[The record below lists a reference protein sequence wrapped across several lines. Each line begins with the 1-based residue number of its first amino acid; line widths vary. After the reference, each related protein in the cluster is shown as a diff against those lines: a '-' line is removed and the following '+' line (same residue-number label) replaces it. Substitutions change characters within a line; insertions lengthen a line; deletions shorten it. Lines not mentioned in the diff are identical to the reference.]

1 MEISPK
7 PTFDQDEGVIS
18 TARLADEA
26 NQVLTN
32 GQNGQLKRSLNSR
45 QINMFSIAGSIGTG
59 LLIATGSALAN
70 GGPASMLIAFAI
82 LGFIC
87 YNVLVAYGE
96 MATAF
101 PMDKGFSGYATRF
114 VDPAYGFATG
124 LNYFCKY
131 AVLLANNLTASGLIM
146 QYWLPHVNVGV
157 WIVSFA
163 VPIIFINLF
172 PVKVFGEIEF
182 VAAIIKTLVILGLM
196 ILCLV
201 IDLGGGPNHDRLG
214 FRYWKDPGAFN
225 AHLVEGATGR
235 FLGWWS
241 CMVSAG
247 FVYMGTEVVG
257 VAFGEAD
264 KPWKVI
270 PRAIRQT
277 FWRILF
283 LYVGAVFLL
292 GLVVPYNSPNLM
304 TATHSKTGAGASP
317 FIVTIKD
324 AGISFLPG
332 FINGCLLVF
341 VLSAANS
348 DIYIASR
355 TLYGL
360 ARDNYLPQIFTR
372 TYGAVPI
379 VAVGTASIFFLLAL
393 MNVTTGSNQ
402 VFSDLVSLA
411 TIFGLFNWISI
422 MVTYLSFR
430 RGMEAQN
437 MPRASLPYTESWMK
451 LRVSGSLF
459 ITCLVVLFN
468 GVNNF
473 IPSFQSKP
481 FVFAYVG
488 IPIHI
493 VLILG
498 PKLLFRY
505 SRVQPASMDLFTGR
519 ITAEEKQAAEREEK
533 REAPQRNLRVF
544 ALFRQRR
551 LE

>member
-1 MEISPK
+1 METSPK
-7 PTFDQDEGVIS
+7 PTFDQDEGVIG
-18 TARLADEA
+18 TAILADEA
-26 NQVLTN
+26 NQIPTN

-70 GGPASMLIAFAI
+70 GGPDSMPIAFAI

-96 MATAF
+96 MSTAF
-101 PMDKGFSGYATRF
+101 PMDKGFSGYAARF
-114 VDPAYGFATG
+114 
-124 LNYFCKY
+124 Y

-146 QYWLPHVNVGV
+146 QHWLPHVNVGV

-163 VPIIFINLF
+163 GPIICINLF
-172 PVKVFGEIEF
+172 PVKVFREIEF

-277 FWRILF
+277 LWRILF

-304 TATHSKTGAGASP
+304 TATNSRTGAGASP
-317 FIVTIKD
+317 FIVAIKD
-324 AGISFLPG
+324 AGISLLPG
-332 FINGCLLVF
+332 FINVCLLVF

-348 DIYIASR
+348 GEYIYIASR

-360 ARDNYLPQIFTR
+360 ARDSYLTQVFTR

-402 VFSDLVSLA
+402 IFSDLVSLR
-411 TIFGLFNWISI
+411 I

-437 MPRASLPYTESWMK
+437 MPRASLPYTEPWMK

-468 GVNNF
+468 GVGDF
-473 IPSFQSKP
+473 IPSFQAKP
-481 FVFAYVG
+481 FVSAYVG

-493 VLILG
+493 VLILA
-498 PKLLFRY
+498 PKFLFRY
-505 SRVQPASMDLFTGR
+505 SRVQPASMDLFTGP
-519 ITAEEKQAAEREEK
+519 ITAEEKQAAERGEK
-533 REAPQRNLRVF
+533 QKAPQRGLGIF
-544 ALFRQRR
+544 ALFRRRR

>member
-1 MEISPK
+1 METSPK
-7 PTFDQDEGVIS
+7 PTFDQDEGVIG
-18 TARLADEA
+18 TAILADET
-26 NQVLTN
+26 NQIPTN
-32 GQNGQLKRSLNSR
+32 GQNGHLKRSLNSR

-59 LLIATGSALAN
+59 LLIAKGSSLAN
-70 GGPASMLIAFAI
+70 GRSGSMLIAFAI

-101 PMDKGFSGYATRF
+101 AMDKGFSGHAARF
-114 VDPAYGFATG
+114 VDPAYGSDH
-124 LNYFCKY
+124 LY
-131 AVLLANNLTASGLIM
+131 
-146 QYWLPHVNVGV
+146 QH
-157 WIVSFA
+157 
-163 VPIIFINLF
+163 
-172 PVKVFGEIEF
+172 
-182 VAAIIKTLVILGLM
+182 
-196 ILCLV
+196 
-201 IDLGGGPNHDRLG
+201 
-214 FRYWKDPGAFN
+214 PGAFN
-225 AHLVEGATGR
+225 AHLVDGATGR

-247 FVYMGTEVVG
+247 FVYMGTEIVG
-257 VAFGEAD
+257 VAFGEAG

-317 FIVTIKD
+317 FIVAIKD

-360 ARDNYLPQIFTR
+360 ARDSYLLQRFTR

-379 VAVGTASIFFLLAL
+379 AAVGTASIFFLLAL

-402 VFSDLVSLA
+402 VFSDFVSLA

-437 MPRASLPYTESWMK
+437 MPRDSLPYSESWMK
-451 LRVSGSLF
+451 LS
-459 ITCLVVLFN
+459 LVVLFN
-468 GVNNF
+468 GVGDF
-473 IPSFQSKP
+473 RTSFQAKP
-481 FVFAYVG
+481 FVFVYVG

-493 VLILG
+493 VLILA
-498 PKLLFRY
+498 PKFLFRY
-505 SRVQPASMDLFTGR
+505 SRVQPASMGLSTGR
-519 ITAEEKQAAEREEK
+519 ITAEEKQAAEKEEK
-533 REAPQRNLRVF
+533 GAISQRDWRVF

-551 LE
+551 L